1 MPGIN
6 PWEYAEKSG
15 TEHAHQAAL
24 FMWANMACRFGFHT
38 SMIPAAYTEAGWA
51 KNYSERALSSGNDF
65 LVPQLE
71 WLHAIHNQ
79 GRDAGT
85 AGKIRGGIAK
95 AEGVKAGVSDCFL
108 PVPRLAWFDYPV
120 DLSHTNGMI
129 CGFYLELKVGN
140 NKPSD
145 IQIKFMQDMRLAGY
159 HCDVAW
165 GWLEARQKIC
175 DYLQIN
181 C

>member
-6 PWEYAEKSG
+6 PWDYAEKSG

-24 FMWANMACRFGFHT
+24 FMWANMAARFGLYAAND
-38 SMIPAAYTEAGWA
+38 PRAYTEAGVA
-51 KNYSERALSSGNDF
+51 KAYVEPGKDCR
-65 LVPQLE
+65 LVPQLQ

-79 GRDAGT
+79 GHGDAV
-85 AGKIRGGIAK
+85 RGGQAK
-95 AEGVKAGVSDCFL
+95 AEGVKAGVADIFL
-108 PVPRLAWFDYPV
+108 PVPRLAWASYPA

-129 CGFYLELKVGN
+129 CGFYLELKVGKN
-140 NKPSD
+140 TPSEPQLRFMDD
-145 IQIKFMQDMRLAGY
+145 IRFAGY
-159 HCDVAW
+159 HWDWAI

-175 DYLQIN
+175 DYLQIS